1 MHAKVVVWSSSFR
14 KQSFSILIWIVVW
27 CLSWPTSSWDI
38 VLRFRQWDYF
48 LALGDCEFKPVI
60 SGGGKPEPLIIT
72 WEHAETRNNVRGHHI
87 IEWKSCQVNL
97 IRANS
102 PDRINFWISR
112 RNNKWRTLFRHSIG
126 KRKKSRHWLEHYRRH
141 SVGYP
146 EIWRHYSGHSLG
158 HSVKRLGRTHL
169 RRRHYFQILC
179 ETRKTLYFILLI
191 TFVDS
196 QCKAPVLRHKF
207 RVPSLKIQKF
217 RVNLTWK

>member
-1 MHAKVVVWSSSFR
+1 MHAKVIVWNSSFR

-102 PDRINFWISR
+102 PDRFHFRISR
-112 RNNKWRTLFRHSIG
+112 RNKKWRTLFRHSIG
-126 KRKKSRHWLEHYRRH
+126 KRKKRATNWNTIGDALLDTPKSGDTTRDTPSDTL
-141 SVGYP
+141 
-146 EIWRHYSGHSLG
+146 WRHLVVHTCDDDTISRYFP
-158 HSVKRLGRTHL
+158 KREKH
-169 RRRHYFQILC
+169 FI
-179 ETRKTLYFILLI
+179 LYF
-191 TFVDS
+191 
-196 QCKAPVLRHKF
+196 
-207 RVPSLKIQKF
+207 
-217 RVNLTWK
+217 